1 MTGGIEDCTLW
12 ITALR
17 RHEGT
22 DARKEVVRIQQSAH
36 LSPAKEKSD
45 SACRNANRT
54 VAAKEKGKQ
63 DNVIGLCESCRL
75 SLAGQCAIC
84 LMW

>member
-1 MTGGIEDCTLW
+1 MMGGIEDCTLW

-22 DARKEVVRIQQSAH
+22 DAWKEIVRIQQSAH

-54 VAAKEKGKQ
+54 VAAKEK
-63 DNVIGLCESCRL
+63 
-75 SLAGQCAIC
+75 AGQRDRAVRK
-84 LMW
+84 L